1 MRGLETE
8 RTVLNLTIRRTLGI
22 AGALWIL
29 AGYQPG
35 SLSAQDSKDS
45 PIPGDVVR
53 VGRLGV
59 FVPPPGVT
67 VVAYG
72 DFVDGTGEQLVVE
85 TLLDGTVL
93 INPPDPMASPSPAVQ
108 TVAPLA
114 TGECDDN
121 YTDVS
126 SKPWAD
132 TMQWWFHSSTTPPS
146 LIVSE
151 VVTDLRA
158 GTQNITHEVNSCG
171 RPDTVSAT
179 SNYNGSN
186 TLPVNI
192 TNAGVCASH
201 GDDTSEVGFG
211 TLPSSFIAATCNWAN
226 LFFRIESDIRFNKN
240 SIYTF
245 TTGSCS
251 GQFSSSYYVEGIM
264 THERGH
270 TWNVRDFPSGHP
282 NMTMGGANAQCP
294 DPDQKRT
301 LGLGDM
307 LSLESVY

>member
-29 AGYQPG
+29 VRYPPG

-72 DFVDGTGEQLVVE
+72 DFVDGSGEQLVVE

-93 INPPDPMASPSPAVQ
+93 INPPDPMASPSPAVE

-132 TMQWWFHSSTTPPS
+132 TMQWCST
-146 LIVSE
+146 
-151 VVTDLRA
+151 
-158 GTQNITHEVNSCG
+158 
-171 RPDTVSAT
+171 RPLHHQA
-179 SNYNGSN
+179 
-186 TLPVNI
+186 
-192 TNAGVCASH
+192 
-201 GDDTSEVGFG
+201 
-211 TLPSSFIAATCNWAN
+211 
-226 LFFRIESDIRFNKN
+226 
-240 SIYTF
+240 
-245 TTGSCS
+245 
-251 GQFSSSYYVEGIM
+251 
-264 THERGH
+264 
-270 TWNVRDFPSGHP
+270 
-282 NMTMGGANAQCP
+282 
-294 DPDQKRT
+294 
-301 LGLGDM
+301 
-307 LSLESVY
+307 